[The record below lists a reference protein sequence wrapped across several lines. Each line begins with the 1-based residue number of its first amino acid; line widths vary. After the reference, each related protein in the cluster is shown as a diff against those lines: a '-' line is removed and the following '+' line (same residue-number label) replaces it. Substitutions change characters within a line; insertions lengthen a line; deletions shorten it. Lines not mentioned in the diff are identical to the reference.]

1 MCHNELWNVCMYVHV
16 YMYVCMY
23 MYIHVYIF
31 NSLLLEHKHSKQNDD
46 IQYVSARKPSS
57 AVHTQFTTANSKD
70 EVECLVWNV
79 SKSIVHRNAGLE

>member
-1 MCHNELWNVCMYVHV
+1 MRH
-16 YMYVCMY
+16 
-23 MYIHVYIF
+23 IF

>member
-1 MCHNELWNVCMYVHV
+1 MYVYSVH
-16 YMYVCMY
+16 
-23 MYIHVYIF
+23 IHVHVHVIEYRFIAMRHIF

-70 EVECLVWNV
+70 EVECLVCF
-79 SKSIVHRNAGLE
+79 IVFIFIVLSVLFLFFF

>member
-1 MCHNELWNVCMYVHV
+1 MFSCLGTATDT
-16 YMYVCMY
+16 
-23 MYIHVYIF
+23 YIIEYRFIAMRHIF

-46 IQYVSARKPSS
+46 IQYASARKPSS

-79 SKSIVHRNAGLE
+79 SKSLAMRCSTGEEE

>member
-1 MCHNELWNVCMYVHV
+1 MNLIIEYRFIAIRH
-16 YMYVCMY
+16 
-23 MYIHVYIF
+23 IF

>member
-1 MCHNELWNVCMYVHV
+1 MRH
-16 YMYVCMY
+16 
-23 MYIHVYIF
+23 IF

-57 AVHTQFTTANSKD
+57 AVFTTANSKD

>member
-1 MCHNELWNVCMYVHV
+1 MRH
-16 YMYVCMY
+16 
-23 MYIHVYIF
+23 IF

-79 SKSIVHRNAGLE
+79 SKSIVHRNAVLVLYCVNCSMGVSLFSHSSPAFL